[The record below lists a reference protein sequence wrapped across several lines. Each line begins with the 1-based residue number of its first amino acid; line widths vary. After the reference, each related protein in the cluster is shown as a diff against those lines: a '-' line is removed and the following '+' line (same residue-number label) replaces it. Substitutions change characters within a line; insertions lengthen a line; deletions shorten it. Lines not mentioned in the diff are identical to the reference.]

1 MSPQNYNDTLQN
13 QKLEDI
19 FLLLL
24 ENQHRLTDINDQI
37 KKNNFQ
43 INGVESI
50 HSHQSKHRRRKQRK
64 RRRQFRDNTKIFEGP
79 LVNYLHAPVTRNNSA
94 SIMIES
100 DRKASQDN
108 NNNNNNNKKD
118 LWLSLIYIILG
129 KDYFDRVRG
138 LRKKKIVILNVGGV
152 RFEVGLALVSV
163 CLNIL
168 LFVCFVLVSFF
179 CDCLFV

>member
-1 MSPQNYNDTLQN
+1 MSHQNYNDTLQN

-37 KKNNFQ
+37 KRYKFQ
-43 INGVESI
+43 INGGESI
-50 HSHQSKHRRRKQRK
+50 HSNQSKHRRRKQRR
-64 RRRQFRDNTKIFEGP
+64 RRRQFRDNTKIFEDP

-100 DRKASQDN
+100 DRKASQD
-108 NNNNNNNKKD
+108 NNNNNNKKD

-152 RFEVGLALVSV
+152 RFEVGFALVSV

-168 LFVCFVLVSFF
+168 LFVCLFYIFVVSYF
-179 CDCLFV
+179 